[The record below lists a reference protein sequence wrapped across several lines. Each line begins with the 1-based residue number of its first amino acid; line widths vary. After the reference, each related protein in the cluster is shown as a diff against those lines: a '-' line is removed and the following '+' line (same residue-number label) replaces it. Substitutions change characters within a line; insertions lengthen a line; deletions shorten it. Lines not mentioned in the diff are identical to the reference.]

1 VLALVALAL
10 VWTVVLTAPAGASS
24 FGHCPA
30 SDALVCTQH
39 SCYLPAACVS
49 MQLRVAALW
58 HSNGSAPGASSALAA
73 LALGDP
79 VARLHLSARLG
90 LPRATHPPTHCPAH
104 RCRPCLYRHSVA
116 HCPPG
121 RASAPST
128 ASAGRGADALCEPPA
143 LGAQLNSV
151 AAARARRPARL
162 VHRGGA
168 SDMWHV
174 AAELA
179 AEVAGLPG
187 ALQSGTPELLVDFLA
202 TVFKEGDGRPAPGC
216 ARTAQRIPASS
227 PPRPVALTSGAAVP
241 RLQLLAAV
249 FFRGLTAARA
259 CKCVNGW
266 ALLAESNLQ
275 SCHSC
280 QQT

>member
-1 VLALVALAL
+1 MSRCSSVLALCRALGALPARSGEGSITRRVVLALVALAL

-143 LGAQLNSV
+143 LGAQLRERGCG
-151 AAARARRPARL
+151 ARAPAGSAGTPRGARLTCRARPQSWRRRWPACRARCSPARPSCWSTSWPPCS
-162 VHRGGA
+162 RRA
-168 SDMWHV
+168 M
-174 AAELA
+174 AAPR
-179 AEVAGLPG
+179 PG
-187 ALQSGTPELLVDFLA
+187 A
-202 TVFKEGDGRPAPGC
+202 PARRSAFQP
-216 ARTAQRIPASS
+216 
-227 PPRPVALTSGAAVP
+227 PPRHAL
-241 RLQLLAAV
+241 
-249 FFRGLTAARA
+249 
-259 CKCVNGW
+259 W
-266 ALLAESNLQ
+266 
-275 SCHSC
+275 H
-280 QQT
+280 